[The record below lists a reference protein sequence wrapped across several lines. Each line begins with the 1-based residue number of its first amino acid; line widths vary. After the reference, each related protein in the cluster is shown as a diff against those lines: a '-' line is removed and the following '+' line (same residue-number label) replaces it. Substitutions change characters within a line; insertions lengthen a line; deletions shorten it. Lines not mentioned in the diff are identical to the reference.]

1 MVQRR
6 QGLCW
11 AIEILSM
18 SYKYSRRIK
27 RLTRPMRGFKNF
39 HSAQRTLAGMEVMAM
54 IKKVQIKTSAGDAT
68 SPAEQLY
75 ALAA

>member
-27 RLTRPMRGFKNF
+27 RLLHPMRGFKNF
-39 HSAQRTLAGMEVMAM
+39 HAAQRTLAGIEVMAM
-54 IKKVQIKTSAGDAT
+54 IKKAQIKTSTGDAT
-68 SPAEQLY
+68 SPSERFY

>member
-1 MVQRR
+1 MVQHR
-6 QGLCW
+6 QKLCW

-27 RLTRPMRGFKNF
+27 RLLRPMRGFKNF
-39 HSAQRTLAGMEVMAM
+39 HAAQRTLAGMEVMAM
-54 IKKVQIKTSAGDAT
+54 IKKGQIKTSAGDAT
-68 SPAEQLY
+68 APAERFY